1 MKKIAI
7 VTGTRADFGLLCPI
21 ILKLQQD
28 TEIDTIVYACGSHFS
43 PEFGMTI
50 SEVYD
55 NGVKNVRSIEMLLSS
70 SSKVGVAKS
79 TGLAV
84 ISFTDA
90 FAADKPDCVLL
101 LGDRYETFAAA
112 QASFLLDIPI
122 AHIHGGEVTE
132 GAFDDGL
139 RHCIS
144 KMASVHFC
152 AAEQFSQRLQRLGEF
167 PSSIHVVGAP
177 GVDNILSA
185 RAADEH
191 ELAEVLNFPSNGP
204 LMLVTYH
211 PVTRGGDDE
220 NNITPLINVIA
231 LHRQYNFIVTYP
243 NADGP
248 GAEMIAQWQVL
259 AQYPHVRLVP
269 SLGFKRYLG
278 VMGRAACVLG
288 NSSSGLI
295 EAPSFKV
302 PTINIGTRQHGRPRS
317 ETVIDTPMQQ
327 EAIEQALQQ
336 ATSESFKQVCEQAV
350 NPYGQGNCAQKVVD
364 ILAAL
369 DFRQMQHL
377 GFYEQERT
385 NDQ

>member
-1 MKKIAI
+1 MRKIAI
-7 VTGTRADFGLLCPI
+7 ITGTRADFGLLCPI
-21 ILKLQQD
+21 IQKLQQHSAFS
-28 TEIDTIVYACGSHFS
+28 TVVYACGSHLS

-50 SEVYD
+50 NELTQND
-55 NGVKNVRSIEMLLSS
+55 IANVRPIEMLLSS

-90 FAADKPDCVLL
+90 LAADKPDCVLV
-101 LGDRYETFAAA
+101 LGDRYETFAVA

-132 GAFDDGL
+132 GAFDDAL
-139 RHCIS
+139 RHSIS
-144 KMASVHFC
+144 KMASIHFC
-152 AAEQFSQRLQRLGEF
+152 AAEQFAQRLQRLGEF

-177 GVDNILSA
+177 GVDNIMSS
-185 RAADEH
+185 RAADEG
-191 ELAEVLNFPSNGP
+191 ELAEVLDFESCAP

-211 PVTRGGDDE
+211 PVTRGSDE
-220 NNITPLINVIA
+220 ENDITPLINVIA
-231 LHRQYNFIVTYP
+231 QNPQYNFIVTYP
-243 NADGP
+243 NADGL
-248 GAEMIAQWQVL
+248 GAQMISQWQVL

-327 EAIEQALQQ
+327 CSIEQALQQ
-336 ATSESFKQVCEQAV
+336 ATSESFKQVCEQAE
-350 NPYGQGNCAQKVVD
+350 NPYGQGNSAQKIVD
-364 ILAAL
+364 TLAEL
-369 DFRQMQHL
+369 DFTQVQHL
-377 GFYEQERT
+377 GFYEQEQT
-385 NDQ
+385 NDE

>member
-185 RAADEH
+185 RAAEEH
-191 ELAEVLNFPSNGP
+191 ELTSVLDFEPTAP
-204 LMLVTYH
+204 LVLVTYH
-211 PVTRGGDDE
+211 PVTRGQADE
-220 NNITPLINVIA
+220 NDITPLLKAIESQQH
-231 LHRQYNFIVTYP
+231 LNFVVTYP
-243 NADGP
+243 NADGL
-248 GAEMIAQWQVL
+248 GAQMIQQWQNL
-259 AQYPHVRLVP
+259 GKYTHVRLVP
-269 SLGFKRYLG
+269 SLGFRRYLA
-278 VMGRAACVLG
+278 VMSKAACVVG

-295 EAPSFKV
+295 EAPSFNV
-302 PTINIGTRQHGRPRS
+302 PTINIGTRQDGRPRS
-317 ETVIDTPMQQ
+317 ESVIDIPMHQKD
-327 EAIEQALQQ
+327 IELALQK
-336 ATSESFKQVCEQAV
+336 ALTDEFKHVCENAK
-350 NPYGQGNCAQKVVD
+350 NPYGQGKSAEKIVE
-364 ILAAL
+364 ILACL
-369 DFRQMQHL
+369 DFDTLSKH
-377 GFYEQERT
+377 GFYEPEKT
-385 NDQ
+385 DAK